1 MASLPNEIES
11 NHLCQLYWW
20 ILLVHQ
26 WFCLQAFKYNKHDKN
41 VLWDISWQTLLPIE
55 WKFIMIIFTKAA
67 LLDWTVS
74 IIKAFP
80 SLESYDEEKTI
91 IFKYGKKDPFLQ
103 FTLMEMTSCNIKD
116 ITDMWDPPPFSSLP
130 PSLLSQDLWDMITNN
145 AGIF

>member
-1 MASLPNEIES
+1 
-11 NHLCQLYWW
+11 
-20 ILLVHQ
+20 
-26 WFCLQAFKYNKHDKN
+26 
-41 VLWDISWQTLLPIE
+41 
-55 WKFIMIIFTKAA
+55 MIIFTKAA
-67 LLDWTVS
+67 LLDWTVN

-103 FTLMEMTSCNIKD
+103 FTLMEMTSCNTKD

-130 PSLLSQDLWDMITNN
+130 PSLLFQDLWDMITNN